1 MGLTRL
7 RNLRDRASIR
17 SQLTILAGV
26 LCIVTVAAVATT
38 AAVLAKRQV
47 VRETEDSLVSVARA
61 MAYRL
66 DQHMF
71 ERFREIGNIASLEPL
86 RPIWRGDV
94 GNIRGVLRQLQKTLP
109 IYTWI
114 GFATPNGT
122 VKAATGGLLEGVSVS
137 QRPWFQ
143 HGLKGATVEDV
154 HDAKLLDKLLRT
166 SADQA
171 PFRFV
176 DVAVPVYG
184 PHDVLEG
191 VLGAHLSWRWADEV
205 RRSLLLEQRG
215 SPDLELLVFGR
226 DGKVLIG
233 PETASLNPALV
244 SKVQGSGGL
253 PVFDGSGYVSGL
265 VSTTGLGAYPG
276 LGWIVMARRPVSS
289 ALAPA
294 DVLFFTI
301 LAAGLAAA
309 VAGVVLA
316 WRLCGSALRPMEALS
331 DDIDLIGQNPD
342 VTTVRRH
349 GGSRDVLK
357 LSDAVRSLLWRLGIA
372 QRAEHEA
379 LEEVVRLETEV
390 TQQARQNEDYRRD
403 VDENLGRLKRL
414 AETDALTGLLNRR
427 GLMPLGEAA
436 MAAAGPER
444 RPAVLMI
451 DVDLFKRINDSHG
464 HACGD
469 RVIQFVGQAIRQGLR
484 EGDHVARFG
493 GEEFVALL
501 DDAGPAEAR
510 ALAERLRDH
519 IARTPVTTEGG
530 PIPVTVSIGLAFA
543 RTGDADFEAVV
554 TRADEALYAA
564 KAAGRDRVAVDG
576 EDRHA
581 ASV

>member
-1 MGLTRL
+1 MGLNRL

-17 SQLTILAGV
+17 SQLTILAGL

-86 RPIWRGDV
+86 RPIWKGDV
-94 GNIRGVLRQLQKTLP
+94 GNIRSVLRQLQKTLP

-114 GFATPNGT
+114 GFAMPDGI
-122 VKAATGGLLEGVSVS
+122 VKASTGGLLEGVSVS

-143 HGLKGATVEDV
+143 HGLKGASVEDV
-154 HDAKLLDKLLRT
+154 HDAKLLDKFLRT
-166 SADQA
+166 SPDQA

-184 PHDVLEG
+184 PDNALEG

-233 PETASLNPALV
+233 PETASLSPALV

-253 PVFDGSGYVSGL
+253 PVFDGTGYVSGL
-265 VSTTGLGAYPG
+265 VSTTGLGPYPG

-294 DVLFFTI
+294 DILFFTI
-301 LAAGLAAA
+301 LAVGLAAA

-316 WRLCGSALRPMEALS
+316 WRLCDGALRPMKALS

-357 LSDAVRSLLWRLGIA
+357 LSDAVRSLLWRLGVA
-372 QRAEHEA
+372 REAEHQA
-379 LEEVVRLETEV
+379 LVEVVRLETEV

-414 AETDALTGLLNRR
+414 ADTDALTGLLNRR
-427 GLMPLGEAA
+427 ALMPLGEAA
-436 MAAAGPER
+436 MAAASPER
-444 RPAVLMI
+444 EPAVLMV
-451 DVDLFKRINDSHG
+451 DVDFFKRINDTCG
-464 HACGD
+464 HASGD
-469 RVIQFVGQAIRQGLR
+469 RVIQFVGQTIRAGLR
-484 EGDHVARFG
+484 DRDHVARFG

-501 DDAGPAEAR
+501 DGVLPSEAR
-510 ALAERLRDH
+510 ALAERLRAD
-519 IARTPVTTEGG
+519 IARTPVTTDGG
-530 PIPVTVSIGLAFA
+530 TIPVTVSIGVAFA
-543 RTGDADFEAVV
+543 RSGDGTFETVLK
-554 TRADEALYAA
+554 RADDALYAA

-576 EDRHA
+576 EDWHSFGA
-581 ASV
+581 